1 MPETVYHSNSCKK
14 IQPSTMQ
21 LDIWTFTPVKH
32 LEVKAT
38 EMSNKVIIA
47 AQSLSISHITVSI
60 VITAV

>member
-1 MPETVYHSNSCKK
+1 
-14 IQPSTMQ
+14 MQ
-21 LDIWTFTPVKH
+21 LDLWTFTPVKH

-38 EMSNKVIIA
+38 EMSNRVIIA